1 MPISWKT
8 HTERVCIRHQDVEG
22 VAYKWQGGF
31 PLSVERIRTASYKIL
46 GCFENVRLKFSGGKK
61 GLSHVHH
68 SIVDWNCFQRGKKV
82 AQTLKVSI
90 QKLALKIRAIKA
102 QGRG

>member
-61 GLSHVHH
+61 RFITCTSQYSRLELLPKGEKS
-68 SIVDWNCFQRGKKV
+68 STNTEGFY
-82 AQTLKVSI
+82 T
-90 QKLALKIRAIKA
+90 KIGSKNKSN
-102 QGRG
+102 